1 MPKILSSNGLKLI
14 AAVSMTVDHIG
25 AALFPQ
31 ALWLRCIGRLAF
43 VLYAFLITEGYIYT
57 RNVKWYMARL
67 GLLAVLSEVPFDLLF
82 HRSLFYPYAQNVF
95 FTLFLGLLAIYLM
108 DLLGSRLA
116 PGMWFLCLIPV
127 GAACV
132 AAGWL
137 QCDYRYY
144 GVLMIAVF
152 FACKSRY
159 IEMFLGVAVISMAMN
174 TIQLWGIT
182 AMLPISLYNGK
193 KGKGSRLFTWLFYF
207 YYPVHMLLIFGI
219 AATFARSG

>member
-116 PGMWFLCLIPV
+116 PGMWFLCLQKP
-127 GAACV
+127 
-132 AAGWL
+132 L
-137 QCDYRYY
+137 YRN
-144 GVLMIAVF
+144 VPW
-152 FACKSRY
+152 SRSDFHGY
-159 IEMFLGVAVISMAMN
+159 EYNTALGNYSNAPHFP
-174 TIQLWGIT
+174 L
-182 AMLPISLYNGK
+182 
-193 KGKGSRLFTWLFYF
+193 
-207 YYPVHMLLIFGI
+207 
-219 AATFARSG
+219 